1 MKIYNYNKDTKEF
14 IKETDARQDPLDSS
28 NYLIPG
34 NATTIKPPVVE
45 DGFVNVFSE
54 ISNSWIKTEDNRG
67 IWYRIR
73 EEVKINDLG
82 SIEEKLTKNP
92 VEKTA
97 EEIQAEQNQQSII
110 DAKTVLQNSDWIITK
125 ISEAQIKGEDITILK
140 DKYSQEIADRETA
153 RNTINNLETN

>member
-14 IKETDARQDPLDSS
+14 IKETDARQDPLDPS

-34 NATTIKPPVVE
+34 NATTIKPPVIE

-67 IWYRIR
+67 VWYRIR

-82 SIEEKLTKNP
+82 AIEEGLTKDP
-92 VEKTA
+92 VEKTS

-110 DAKTVLQNSDWIITK
+110 DAKIVLQNTDWIITK

-140 DKYSQEIADRETA
+140 DKYSQEIADRDTA
-153 RNTINNLETN
+153 RNTINDLETN

>member
-14 IKETDARQDPLDSS
+14 IKETDARQDPLDPS

-34 NATTIKPPVVE
+34 NATTIKPPIIE

-54 ISNSWIKTEDNRG
+54 ISNFWIKTEDNRG
-67 IWYRIR
+67 VWYRIR

-82 SIEEKLTKNP
+82 PIEEGLTKDP
-92 VEKTA
+92 VEKTS
-97 EEIQAEQNQQSII
+97 EEIQTEQNQQSII
-110 DAKTVLQNSDWIITK
+110 DAKIVLQNTDWIITK

-140 DKYSQEIADRETA
+140 DKYSQEIADRDTA
-153 RNTINNLETN
+153 RNTINDLETN

>member
-14 IKETDARQDPLDSS
+14 IKETDARQDPLDPS

-34 NATTIKPPVVE
+34 NATTIKPPVIE

-67 IWYRIR
+67 VWYRIR

-82 SIEEKLTKNP
+82 PIAEGLTKDP
-92 VEKTA
+92 VEKTS

-110 DAKTVLQNSDWIITK
+110 DAKIVLQNTDWIITK

-140 DKYSQEIADRETA
+140 DKYSQEIADRDTA
-153 RNTINNLETN
+153 RNTINDLETN

>member
-14 IKETDARQDPLDSS
+14 VRETDARQDPLDSS
-28 NYLIPG
+28 NYLIPA
-34 NATTIKPPVVE
+34 NATTIEPPVIE

-67 IWYRIR
+67 VWYRIR

-82 SIEEKLTKNP
+82 PIEEGLTKDP
-92 VEKTA
+92 IEKTS

-110 DAKTVLQNSDWIITK
+110 DAKIVLQNTDWIITK
-125 ISEAQIKGEDITILK
+125 ISEAQIKGEDITTLK
-140 DKYSQEIADRETA
+140 DKYSQELADRATA
-153 RNTINNLETN
+153 RNTINTLEVN